1 MKKILVGSILLLM
14 IQTVWA
20 QPGNLPVQP
29 TRNPDE
35 IVTLSRETTFEQAI
49 QILNS
54 FAREYEQ
61 RIIINRS
68 SFEGPIGVNIP
79 AMPWQQALQYIAA
92 ANGLVLQE
100 KPDYYEVLEE
110 APAQQAAKPARRKT
124 GPYSLDTREVKIS
137 ATFFEGQK
145 RLLREIG
152 VDWSTLKN
160 GKVAI
165 NSVGAQNVSNSLF
178 EVALPSFNESDL
190 LQLAS
195 TGWDIRALFSTF
207 EAANKGEI
215 LSAPTIK
222 VMDGETGRIQVGQD
236 FSINQVDF
244 AGNTV
249 TKFFSTGTILDVTPE
264 VVQIHDTTFIH
275 MSITA
280 EKSSAQPDPVSTI
293 INKQQANT
301 QILLLSGEETLIAGL
316 YRNEEAVVR
325 RGIPYLKNLPWW
337 FFGLRFLFGYD
348 SKDVQEQELVI
359 LIKAE
364 LVPSVADRYS
374 QQAKGS

>member
-1 MKKILVGSILLLM
+1 MKKSILFAICFLVIRALF
-14 IQTVWA
+14 A
-20 QPGNLPVQP
+20 QPANIPVEP
-29 TRNPDE
+29 RNPDE
-35 IVTLSRETTFEQAI
+35 IVTLSRETTFDQAI

-61 RIIINRS
+61 RIIINRT
-68 SFEGPIGVNIP
+68 SFQQPIGVNIP
-79 AMPWQQALQYIAA
+79 AMPWQQALRYITA
-92 ANGLVLQE
+92 ANGLILEE
-100 KPDYYEVLEE
+100 KKDYYEILPQTPE
-110 APAQQAAKPARRKT
+110 QAASKSSASRQSFYGTDSKEIR
-124 GPYSLDTREVKIS
+124 IS
-137 ATFFEGQK
+137 ATFFEGQR

-152 VDWSTLKN
+152 VDWSTLNN
-160 GKVAI
+160 GKVSIA
-165 NSVGAQNVSNSLF
+165 SQGAQNVSSPMF
-178 EVALPSFNESDL
+178 EVGIPSLNPGDL
-190 LQLAS
+190 ARIAG

-215 LSAPTIK
+215 LSSPTIK
-222 VMDGETGRIQVGQD
+222 VLDGETGRIQVGQD

-249 TKFFSTGTILDVTPE
+249 TQFFSTGTILDVTPE
-264 VVQIHDTTFIH
+264 VVEINDTTFIH
-275 MSITA
+275 MDISA

-293 INKQQANT
+293 INKQQAST

-316 YRNEEAVVR
+316 YRNEESSVR

-348 SKDVQEQELVI
+348 SKDSIEQELVI

-364 LVPSVADRYS
+364 LIPSISERYS
-374 QQAKGS
+374 DKSKP